1 MVTPS
6 GVANTHSHA
15 FFVALA
21 MYHPVSSPCTTALRR
36 RYSMNAS
43 YVGSQRF
50 AMRAQARASAP
61 PLTGKR
67 KHSIKTW
74 TTLS

>member
-6 GVANTHSHA
+6 GVANTQSHA
-15 FFVALA
+15 FFIALA

-36 RYSMNAS
+36 RYPMSAS

-50 AMRAQARASAP
+50 AMR
-61 PLTGKR
+61 
-67 KHSIKTW
+67 
-74 TTLS
+74 